1 MKECT
6 DIKIARRRYGEKIGI
21 KLLKAINFIDA
32 SSNLK
37 ALINNRIYNFHKLSG
52 DRKEQ
57 FAIDIG
63 SRRDGYRLILEFNE
77 DDVFIKA
84 VEITEIT
91 VKEMGNH
98 YE

>member
-6 DIKIARRRYGEKIGI
+6 NIKIARKHYGEKIALR
-21 KLLKAINFIDA
+21 LLKAINFIVS

-52 DRKEQ
+52 DRKNQ
-57 FAIDIG
+57 YAIDIG
-63 SRRDGYRLILEFNE
+63 SRRDGYRLILEFDQ
-77 DDVFIKA
+77 DDVFVKA
-84 VEITEIT
+84 VEIDELTI
-91 VKEMGNH
+91 KEMGNH